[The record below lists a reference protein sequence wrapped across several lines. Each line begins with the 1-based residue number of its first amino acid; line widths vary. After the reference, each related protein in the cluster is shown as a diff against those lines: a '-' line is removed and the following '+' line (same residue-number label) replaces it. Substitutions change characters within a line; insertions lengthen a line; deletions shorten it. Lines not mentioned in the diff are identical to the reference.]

1 MCQKGESIPVPAGT
15 IVELF
20 APDCRKTQ
28 VRTAI
33 PKTRRTFLDVGTEPG
48 AFRRAAT
55 ISGVINMHFK
65 SMASLKRWSIAVAA
79 APWIAGCASVAPGLH
94 FSGSSYSSGSS
105 APSSA
110 AAAGEEAT
118 NAVLKPITP
127 QLVKVERELREKQVT
142 QDISKLL
149 GKPGPYTIENGD
161 VLSIVVWDH
170 PELSNAATMAAGA
183 VVGPGA
189 DASTSAA
196 TAPPA
201 GFMVDH
207 EGMIQFPYA
216 GPLKVAGLTQ
226 DQARNQLATRLSKYL
241 KQPRVT
247 LRVQSFRSKRVY
259 VDGEVKNPGLQAIND
274 IPMTLVEALNRAGGV
289 LPSGDQSQIVINRD
303 GTNYHI
309 NLPHLVQRGVNP
321 SSIMLA
327 SGDVVR
333 VRSRD
338 ESKVFV
344 SGEVVSPR
352 ALPMHNGRLTLN
364 EALGESG
371 GINPTSGDGSQIY
384 VIRKSGTEQVV
395 FQLDGRSPGA
405 MAMAEG
411 FELSPKDVV
420 YVAATPL
427 ANWHRAISLILPGAL
442 SSAVG
447 AVGPAR

>member
-1 MCQKGESIPVPAGT
+1 
-15 IVELF
+15 
-20 APDCRKTQ
+20 
-28 VRTAI
+28 
-33 PKTRRTFLDVGTEPG
+33 
-48 AFRRAAT
+48 
-55 ISGVINMHFK
+55 MHFYSK
-65 SMASLKRWSIAVAA
+65 ASLKKWSVVLLM
-79 APWIAGCASVAPGLH
+79 PWLAAGCASVAPGMH
-94 FSGSSYSSGSS
+94 FNSSDVGSSGSS
-105 APSSA
+105 ASSSA
-110 AAAGEEAT
+110 EAGEEAM

-127 QLVKVERELREKQVT
+127 HLVKAERERREKQVS

-149 GKPGPYTIENGD
+149 AKPTPYTIDNGD

-170 PELSNAATMAAGA
+170 PELSNTATVAAGMQ
-183 VVGPGA
+183 GGLGA
-189 DASTSAA
+189 DASTAA
-196 TAPPA
+196 TTAPPA

-216 GPLKVAGLTQ
+216 GALKIAGLTQ
-226 DQARNQLATRLSKYL
+226 DQARNLLTSRLSKYL
-241 KQPRVT
+241 RQPKVT
-247 LRVQSFRSKRVY
+247 LRVQSYRSKRVY

-289 LPSGDQSQIVINRD
+289 LPTGDQSQVVINRS

-321 SSIMLA
+321 GSIMLA
-327 SGDVVR
+327 NGDVVR

-352 ALPMHNGRLTLN
+352 ALPMHNGSLTLN

-384 VIRKSGTEQVV
+384 VVRKNGTDQVV
-395 FQLDGRSPGA
+395 YQLDGRSPGA

-447 AVGPAR
+447 AANPAK

>member
-1 MCQKGESIPVPAGT
+1 
-15 IVELF
+15 
-20 APDCRKTQ
+20 
-28 VRTAI
+28 
-33 PKTRRTFLDVGTEPG
+33 
-48 AFRRAAT
+48 
-55 ISGVINMHFK
+55 MHFK
-65 SMASLKRWSIAVAA
+65 YKASLKRWSIVVVMPGLVA
-79 APWIAGCASVAPGLH
+79 CASVAPGLH
-94 FSGSSYSSGSS
+94 FNGSTYSSGTS
-105 APSSA
+105 ASDSA
-110 AAAGEEAT
+110 TAAAGGE
-118 NAVLKPITP
+118 NINPVLRQITP
-127 QLVKVERELREKQVT
+127 QLVKKEREVREKQVT

-149 GKPGPYTIENGD
+149 GRPGPYTIESGD
-161 VLSIVVWDH
+161 VLSVVVWDH
-170 PELSNAATMAAGA
+170 PELSNSATVATGGP
-183 VVGPGA
+183 VGLGA

-216 GPLKVAGLTQ
+216 GPIKVAGLTQ
-226 DQARNQLATRLSKYL
+226 DQARNMLASKLSKYL
-241 KQPRVT
+241 RQPKVT

-274 IPMTLVEALNRAGGV
+274 IPMTLVEAINRAGGV
-289 LPSGDQSQIVINRD
+289 LPSGDQSQIIINRN
-303 GTNYHI
+303 GTNYFI
-309 NLPHLVQRGVNP
+309 NLPELVQRGVNP
-321 SSIMLA
+321 GSIMLA
-327 SGDVVR
+327 NGDVVR

-384 VIRKSGTEQVV
+384 VIRKQGAEQVV
-395 FQLDGRSPGA
+395 YQLDGRSPGA
-405 MAMAEG
+405 LAMAES

-420 YVAATPL
+420 FVAATPL
-427 ANWHRAISLILPGAL
+427 ANWHRSISLILPGAL

>member
-1 MCQKGESIPVPAGT
+1 
-15 IVELF
+15 
-20 APDCRKTQ
+20 
-28 VRTAI
+28 
-33 PKTRRTFLDVGTEPG
+33 
-48 AFRRAAT
+48 
-55 ISGVINMHFK
+55 MHFK
-65 SMASLKRWSIAVAA
+65 SKASLKRWSMVVVM
-79 APWIAGCASVAPGLH
+79 PVVAGCASVAPGLH
-94 FSGSSYSSGSS
+94 FNGSTYSSGSS
-105 APSSA
+105 APDSSSA
-110 AAAGEEAT
+110 AAAAD
-118 NAVLKPITP
+118 NVNPVLRQITP
-127 QLVKVERELREKQVT
+127 QLVKNERELREKQVT
-142 QDISKLL
+142 QDITKLL
-149 GKPGPYTIENGD
+149 GRPAPYTIESGD

-170 PELSNAATMAAGA
+170 PELSNAATVATGGP
-183 VVGPGA
+183 VGLGA
-189 DASTSAA
+189 DASTSAT

-207 EGMIQFPYA
+207 EGVIQFPYA
-216 GPLKVAGLTQ
+216 GAIKVAGLTQ
-226 DQARNQLATRLSKYL
+226 DQARNLLSSRLSKYL
-241 KQPRVT
+241 KQPKVT

-274 IPMTLVEALNRAGGV
+274 IPMTLVEAINRAGGV
-289 LPSGDQSQIVINRD
+289 LPTGDQSQIIINRN
-303 GTNYHI
+303 GVNYYI
-309 NLPHLVQRGVNP
+309 NLPQLVQRGVNP

-384 VIRKSGTEQVV
+384 VIRKQGAEQVV
-395 FQLDGRSPGA
+395 YQLDGRSPGA
-405 MAMAEG
+405 LAMAEG

-427 ANWHRAISLILPGAL
+427 ANWHRSISLILPGAL